1 MASNARAPR
10 LWVFRCA
17 LHEQHARCRNLSP
30 LGDGLFGDRRLAVRL
45 EVAVDKRRE
54 QRNAARDIDR
64 LLQRRVSLVSVHG
77 CAKV

>member
-1 MASNARAPR
+1 MACNAGTPR
-10 LWVFRCA
+10 FGVFRRA

-30 LGDGLFGDRRLAVRL
+30 LGDGLFSYWRLAVRL

-64 LLQRRVSLVSVHG
+64 LLQRWVSLVSVHG